1 MRTNRSNLRRM
12 VIREMYGTSLSQIFE
27 QAAPA
32 DPAADPTATPPADP
46 AAAAPADPAAAA
58 AATTPP
64 TDPAAAAPATDPL
77 AGLPPIPGAAATPA
91 PGAVPTPGATPA
103 PGAAAAGAAAKK
115 KAAAPPDPEKEPLKS
130 QLNKALIKAT
140 KSADSSVAVESLRK
154 RSLRFL
160 FEAEESAPKI
170 DIEVYAG
177 EVARLIQNYTS
188 LVDVK
193 KNVIDQAKEY
203 LKSQFPDESEGLG
216 KQMTDLLRKQYHI
229 SLEKSEP
236 PTDSYAIGA
245 TGGGGGGAA

>member
-1 MRTNRSNLRRM
+1 MKTSRSDLRRM

-32 DPAADPTATPPADP
+32 DPAADPTAATATPPADP
-46 AAAAPADPAAAA
+46 ATVPPADPA
-58 AATTPP
+58 TVPP
-64 TDPAAAAPATDPL
+64 ADPATVPPADPTAALGAVPAPPPAADPL
-77 AGLPPIPGAAATPA
+77 TGLPPI
-91 PGAVPTPGATPA
+91 PGATPA

-115 KAAAPPDPEKEPLKS
+115 KAAMPPDPEKDPLKA

-140 KSADSSVAVESLRK
+140 KSVDTSIAVESLRR

-160 FEAEESAPKI
+160 FEADENAAKI

-193 KNVIDQAKEY
+193 KNVIDQAIEY
-203 LKSQFPDESEGLG
+203 LKSQFPDEAEGLG

-229 SLEKSEP
+229 FLEKSEP
-236 PTDSYAIGA
+236 PKDSYAIGA
-245 TGGGGGGAA
+245 TGGSGGGAA

>member
-1 MRTNRSNLRRM
+1 MKTSRSNLRRM

-32 DPAADPTATPPADP
+32 DPAADPTAAAATPPADP
-46 AAAAPADPAAAA
+46 AA
-58 AATTPP
+58 PP
-64 TDPAAAAPATDPL
+64 TDPTAAPATPPATATPPAAGAAPTTDPL
-77 AGLPPIPGAAATPA
+77 AGLPPIPGAAP
-91 PGAVPTPGATPA
+91 TPA
-103 PGAAAAGAAAKK
+103 PGAAAAGDAAKK
-115 KAAAPPDPEKEPLKS
+115 KATTPPDPEKEPLKA

-140 KSADSSVAVESLRK
+140 KSGDTSIAVESLRR

-160 FEAEESAPKI
+160 FEADESASKI
-170 DIEVYAG
+170 DIEIYAG

-193 KNVIDQAKEY
+193 KNVIDQAMEY
-203 LKSQFPDESEGLG
+203 LKSQFPNEAEGLG

-236 PTDSYAIGA
+236 PKDSYAIGA

>member
-1 MRTNRSNLRRM
+1 MKTSRSNLRRM

-32 DPAADPTATPPADP
+32 DPAADPAAAAATPPADP
-46 AAAAPADPAAAA
+46 A
-58 AATTPP
+58 TPP
-64 TDPAAAAPATDPL
+64 TDPTAAPATPPATATPPAAGAAPAADPL
-77 AGLPPIPGAAATPA
+77 AGLPPIPGAAPTPA
-91 PGAVPTPGATPA
+91 PGVTPTPA
-103 PGAAAAGAAAKK
+103 PGAAAAGDAAKK
-115 KAAAPPDPEKEPLKS
+115 KATTPPDPEKEPLKA

-140 KSADSSVAVESLRK
+140 KSGDTSIAVESLRR

-160 FEAEESAPKI
+160 FEADESASKI

-193 KNVIDQAKEY
+193 KNVIDQAMEY
-203 LKSQFPDESEGLG
+203 LKSQFPNEAEGLG

-236 PTDSYAIGA
+236 PKDSYAIGA

>member
-1 MRTNRSNLRRM
+1 MKTSRSDLRRM

-32 DPAADPTATPPADP
+32 DPAADPAADPTAATATPPADP
-46 AAAAPADPAAAA
+46 AAVPPADPAAVPPADPTAALGAA
-58 AATTPP
+58 AATP
-64 TDPAAAAPATDPL
+64 PAADPL
-77 AGLPPIPGAAATPA
+77 AGLPPI
-91 PGAVPTPGATPA
+91 PGATPA

-115 KAAAPPDPEKEPLKS
+115 KAAMPPDPEKDPLKA

-140 KSADSSVAVESLRK
+140 KSVDTSIAVESLRR

-160 FEAEESAPKI
+160 FEADENAAKI

-193 KNVIDQAKEY
+193 KNVIDQAIEY
-203 LKSQFPDESEGLG
+203 LKSQFPDEAEGLG

-229 SLEKSEP
+229 FLEKSEP
-236 PTDSYAIGA
+236 PKDSYAIGA
-245 TGGGGGGAA
+245 TGGSGGGAA